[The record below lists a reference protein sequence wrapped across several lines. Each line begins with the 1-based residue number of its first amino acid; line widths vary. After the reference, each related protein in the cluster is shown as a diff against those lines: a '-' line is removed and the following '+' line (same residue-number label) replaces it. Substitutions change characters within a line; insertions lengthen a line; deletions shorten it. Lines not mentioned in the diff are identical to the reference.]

1 MPETSP
7 AAGTPGRPV
16 ERTRAY
22 DAVIAFVEDEI
33 TAGRLGVGDR
43 LPAER
48 DLAARL
54 GVSRAAVREALRMLQ
69 ALGVVRAGVGV
80 GPDGGTVLVSMP
92 SESLTLFLRLHVALA
107 NFPMDDVIEARVML
121 ERWSVGLAARHA
133 SQDDLDLLARHLEGM
148 EQPGVSRETFNE
160 LDVAF
165 HLALAEAGGNRLVTD
180 MTTAIRASMKAPILA
195 SFRATGAWEELV
207 DGLRRGHRE
216 VYEAVAARDADAAAD
231 AVEEHVRYAYSAL
244 SWTR

>member
-1 MPETSP
+1 MSENPPVT
-7 AAGTPGRPV
+7 AASDRGGERP
-16 ERTRAY
+16 RAY
-22 DAVIAFVEDEI
+22 DAVIAAVEEQI
-33 TAGRLGVGDR
+33 AAGQLRVGDR
-43 LPAER
+43 LPGER

-80 GPDGGTVLVSMP
+80 GPDGGTALVSMP

-107 NFPMDDVIEARVML
+107 NFPTDDVIEARVML

-133 SQDDLDLLARHLEGM
+133 TQADLDALAGFLAGM
-148 EQPGVSRETFNE
+148 EEPGVSRERFND
-160 LDVAF
+160 LDIAF

-195 SFRATGAWEELV
+195 SFHATPAWDELV
-207 DGLRRGHRE
+207 DGLRAGHRR
-216 VYEAVAARDADAAAD
+216 VHDAVVARDAEAAAD
-231 AVEEHVRYAYSAL
+231 AVEEHVRYAYCAL
-244 SWTR
+244 SWTN